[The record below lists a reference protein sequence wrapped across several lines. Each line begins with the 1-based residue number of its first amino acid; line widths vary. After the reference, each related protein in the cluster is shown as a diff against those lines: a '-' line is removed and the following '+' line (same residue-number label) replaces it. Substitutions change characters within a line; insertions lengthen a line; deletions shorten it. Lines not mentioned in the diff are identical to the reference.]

1 MTTGYFFVKL
11 RGADDV
17 SGLILPDIGDRRA
30 LLRKGAE
37 LLSHLHAAPV
47 HPEEIELVP
56 YFPPQ
61 SETVLVRQR
70 NQPIGLTCI

>member
-1 MTTGYFFVKL
+1 MTIGYFFVKL
-11 RGADDV
+11 RGADNV
-17 SGLILPDIGDRRA
+17 SGLILPDIGDRSA

-47 HPEEIELVP
+47 RPEEIEIIP

-61 SETVLVRQR
+61 SEIAVVRQSS
-70 NQPIGLTCI
+70 QPIGLM

>member
-47 HPEEIELVP
+47 RPEEIELVP

-61 SETVLVRQR
+61 SKTAVVRQPS
-70 NQPIGLTCI
+70 QPIGLM

>member
-1 MTTGYFFVKL
+1 MATGYFFVKL
-11 RGADDV
+11 RGVDDV
-17 SGLILPDIGDRRA
+17 SGLILPDIGDRNA

-47 HPEEIELVP
+47 RPEEIELVP

-61 SETVLVRQR
+61 SETTAVRPP
-70 NQPIGLTCI
+70 NQQFGLT

>member
-17 SGLILPDIGDRRA
+17 SGIVLPDIGHRAA
-30 LLRKGAE
+30 LLRQGAE

-47 HPEEIELVP
+47 RIEEIELVP
-56 YFPPQ
+56 YFPPE
-61 SETVLVRQR
+61 SETVLVRQPDR
-70 NQPIGLTCI
+70 LVGQA

>member
-17 SGLILPDIGDRRA
+17 SGLILPDIGDRNA

-47 HPEEIELVP
+47 RPEEIELVP

-61 SETVLVRQR
+61 SETALVRQPS
-70 NQPIGLTCI
+70 QHFGLT

>member
-17 SGLILPDIGDRRA
+17 SGIVLQDTGDRDA
-30 LLRKGAE
+30 LLRQGAE

-47 HPEEIELVP
+47 RLEDVELVP

-61 SETVLVRQR
+61 SEALAVRR
-70 NQPIGLTCI
+70 PNQHFGLA

>member
-17 SGLILPDIGDRRA
+17 SGLILPDIGDRNA

-47 HPEEIELVP
+47 RPEKIELVP

-61 SETVLVRQR
+61 SETVLVRQPH
-70 NQPIGLTCI
+70 QQIGLV

>member
-17 SGLILPDIGDRRA
+17 SGLILPDIGDRDA

-47 HPEEIELVP
+47 RPEEIELVP

-61 SETVLVRQR
+61 SETVLVRQPS
-70 NQPIGLTCI
+70 QHFGLM

>member
-11 RGADDV
+11 RGTDDV
-17 SGLILPDIGDRRA
+17 SGLVRPDVGDRTA

-37 LLSHLHAAPV
+37 LLSHLHATPV
-47 HPEEIELVP
+47 RPEAIELVP

-61 SETVLVRQR
+61 SETVLVRQPD
-70 NQPIGLTCI
+70 QHIGIT

>member
-17 SGLILPDIGDRRA
+17 SGLILPDIGDCSA
-30 LLRKGAE
+30 LLRKGAK

-47 HPEEIELVP
+47 RPEEIEIIP

-61 SETVLVRQR
+61 SETAVVRQPS
-70 NQPIGLTCI
+70 QPIGPT

>member
-11 RGADDV
+11 RDATDV
-17 SGLILPDIGDRRA
+17 SGLILPDIGDRNA
-30 LLRKGAE
+30 LIRKGAE

-47 HPEEIELVP
+47 RPEEIELVP

-61 SETVLVRQR
+61 TETALVRQPH
-70 NQPIGLTCI
+70 QHIGLV

>member
-17 SGLILPDIGDRRA
+17 SGIVLQDTGDRNA
-30 LLRKGAE
+30 LLRQGAE

-47 HPEEIELVP
+47 RVEDVELVP

-61 SETVLVRQR
+61 PETLVVRQPH
-70 NQPIGLTCI
+70 QHLGLT

>member
-17 SGLILPDIGDRRA
+17 SGLILPDIGDRIA

-47 HPEEIELVP
+47 RPDEIELVP

-61 SETVLVRQR
+61 TETALVRQPH
-70 NQPIGLTCI
+70 QQIGLV

>member
-17 SGLILPDIGDRRA
+17 SGLILPDIGDRNA
-30 LLRKGAE
+30 LRRKGAE
-37 LLSHLHAAPV
+37 LLFHLHAAPMR
-47 HPEEIELVP
+47 PDEIELVP

-61 SETVLVRQR
+61 SETVLVRQS
-70 NQPIGLTCI
+70 NQQVGLT

>member
-17 SGLILPDIGDRRA
+17 SGLILPDIGDRSA
-30 LLRKGAE
+30 LLRKGAK
-37 LLSHLHAAPV
+37 LLSHLHAVPV
-47 HPEEIELVP
+47 RPEEIEIIP

-61 SETVLVRQR
+61 SETAVVRQPS
-70 NQPIGLTCI
+70 QPIGLT

>member
-1 MTTGYFFVKL
+1 MTTGYLFVKL
-11 RGADDV
+11 RGVDDV
-17 SGLILPDIGDRRA
+17 SGVILPDIGDRRA

-47 HPEEIELVP
+47 RPEEIEIIP

-61 SETVLVRQR
+61 SETALLCQR
-70 NQPIGLTCI
+70 NQPIGLT

>member
-17 SGLILPDIGDRRA
+17 SGIVLQDTGDRNA
-30 LLRKGAE
+30 LLRQGAE

-47 HPEEIELVP
+47 RVEDVELVP

-61 SETVLVRQR
+61 SETLAVHRPSQYF
-70 NQPIGLTCI
+70 GLA

>member
-17 SGLILPDIGDRRA
+17 SGIVLQDTGDRNA
-30 LLRKGAE
+30 LLRQGAE

-47 HPEEIELVP
+47 PVEDIELVP
-56 YFPPQ
+56 YFPQQP
-61 SETVLVRQR
+61 ETFVFRQPH
-70 NQPIGLTCI
+70 QHLGLT

>member
-17 SGLILPDIGDRRA
+17 SGLILPDIGDRNA

-47 HPEEIELVP
+47 RPEEIELVP

-61 SETVLVRQR
+61 SETVLVRQL
-70 NQPIGLTCI
+70 NQHIGLA

>member
-17 SGLILPDIGDRRA
+17 SGLILPDIGDRNV

-47 HPEEIELVP
+47 CPEEIELVP

-61 SETVLVRQR
+61 SETVLVRQP
-70 NQPIGLTCI
+70 NQHFELT

>member
-1 MTTGYFFVKL
+1 MTTEYFFVKL

-17 SGLILPDIGDRRA
+17 SGLILPDIGDRNA

-47 HPEEIELVP
+47 RPEEIELVP

-61 SETVLVRQR
+61 METALVRQPH
-70 NQPIGLTCI
+70 QHIGLV